1 MVAPVGEEA
10 TGVNEQEKRERQL
23 SVGGG
28 RKEAMWVVGCEDGV
42 QTNVGDVHLTTTD
55 TVVIEPVGVGIQM
68 YRQRLFF
75 ASIGWNLDR
84 HYTGMKAVCMQ
95 MEWSHS
101 AE

>member
-42 QTNVGDVHLTTTD
+42 QTNVGDVHLATTD
-55 TVVIEPVGVGIQM
+55 TVVIEPVGVGVQM

-75 ASIGWNLDR
+75 ASIG
-84 HYTGMKAVCMQ
+84 
-95 MEWSHS
+95 
-101 AE
+101 